1 MVPRSEPLTPFEWKI
16 VGQILSGVP
25 CDCAQRQLDALR
37 VVRREHTGAG
47 VFIALEATTQ
57 RACADLPS
65 GMIGNVSADGGEVG
79 FLLFARDGRLT
90 LLEGYTVLEAWP
102 ADVEVRTFE
111 FDRVTPLR

>member
-1 MVPRSEPLTPFEWKI
+1 MPCGSCGASTP
-16 VGQILSGVP
+16 
-25 CDCAQRQLDALR
+25 
-37 VVRREHTGAG
+37 AG

-65 GMIGNVSADGGEVG
+65 GMIGSLSADSGEVG
-79 FLLFARDGRLT
+79 FVLFARDGRLT

-111 FDRVTPLR
+111 FDRATPPR